1 MAKKTKL
8 FRHKTP
14 KTKEEVSEFLQE
26 LGQKVA
32 EGELILK
39 QTPDDVVLDI
49 PQHLSLKVKVNKK
62 NKKVKGTRH
71 KMTISL
77 SWYDSDHQEDPLALG

>member
-1 MAKKTKL
+1 MAKNTKL
-8 FRHKTP
+8 FRHKTY

-26 LGQKVA
+26 LGQKIG
-32 EGELILK
+32 EGDVVLK
-39 QTPDDVVLDI
+39 QTAEDLVLDI
-49 PQHLSLKVKVNKK
+49 PQHLSLKVKVNRK

-77 SWYDSDHQEDPLALG
+77 SWYDSDHQDDPLALG

>member
-8 FRHKTP
+8 FRHKTY
-14 KTKEEVSEFLQE
+14 KTKDEASEFLQE
-26 LGQKVA
+26 LSQKIA
-32 EGELILK
+32 EGQVVLK
-39 QTPDDVVLDI
+39 QTPDDLVLEM
-49 PQHLSLKVKVNKK
+49 PQHMSFNVKVNKK

-77 SWYDSDHQEDPLALG
+77 SWYDSDHQDDPLDLG

>member
-8 FRHKTP
+8 FRHKTY

-26 LGQKVA
+26 LGQKIG
-32 EGELILK
+32 EGDVVLK
-39 QTPDDVVLDI
+39 QTAEDLVLDI
-49 PQHLSLKVKVNKK
+49 PQHLSLKVKVNRK

-77 SWYDSDHQEDPLALG
+77 SWYDSDHQDDPLALG

>member
-8 FRHKTP
+8 FRHKTY

-26 LGQKVA
+26 LGQKIG
-32 EGELILK
+32 EGEVVLK
-39 QTPDDVVLDI
+39 QTPDDLILDM
-49 PQHLSLKVKVNKK
+49 PQHLSLNVKVNKK

-77 SWYDSDHQEDPLALG
+77 SWYDSDHRDDPLALG

>member
-8 FRHKTP
+8 FRHKTR
-14 KTKEEVSEFLQE
+14 KTKEEVGEFLQE
-26 LGQKVA
+26 LGQKIA
-32 EGELILK
+32 QGELVLK
-39 QTPDDVVLDI
+39 QTPDDLVLDI

-62 NKKVKGTRH
+62 NKKVKGIRH

-77 SWYDSDHQEDPLALG
+77 SWYNSDHQDDPLALG

>member
-8 FRHKTP
+8 FRHKTY

-26 LGQKVA
+26 LGQKIG
-32 EGELILK
+32 EGEVVLK
-39 QTPDDVVLDI
+39 QTPDDLILDM
-49 PQHLSLKVKVNKK
+49 PQHLSLNVKVNKK
-62 NKKVKGTRH
+62 NEKVKGTRH

-77 SWYDSDHQEDPLALG
+77 SWYDSDTRDDPLALG

>member
-1 MAKKTKL
+1 MAKKSKL
-8 FRHKTP
+8 FRNKTR

-26 LGQKVA
+26 LGQKIA
-32 EGELILK
+32 EGQVVLK
-39 QTPDDVVLDI
+39 QTPEDLVLEM
-49 PQHLSLKVKVNKK
+49 PQHMSLKVKFIKK

-77 SWYDSDHQEDPLALG
+77 SWYDNDHRDDPLALG